1 MSRPEYKIK
10 ILIDTSI
17 HTLYDFHMM
26 LKNPCI
32 CCSCSSPQLILEWFP
47 LYPFDLKFGCNDAHK
62 IDAQYVATNY
72 LLCRQALAHMQKLLS
87 IKFKKKKKKKSKHDF
102 LITFW
107 QSDIIV
113 QLLFSPL
120 FHINIINKNTYK
132 PLPRC
137 LSLSLYNCILNGE
150 HIIIH
155 IFPNDIQQLTPI
167 LSFKVASIQTY
178 D

>member
-1 MSRPEYKIK
+1 VSPSPCTYAK
-10 ILIDTSI
+10 TSI
-17 HTLYDFHMM
+17 N
-26 LKNPCI
+26 K
-32 CCSCSSPQLILEWFP
+32 
-47 LYPFDLKFGCNDAHK
+47 
-62 IDAQYVATNY
+62 V
-72 LLCRQALAHMQKLLS
+72 QKTT
-87 IKFKKKKKKKSKHDF
+87 KKKSKHDF

-113 QLLFSPL
+113 QLLSSPL

-137 LSLSLYNCILNGE
+137 PSLSLCNCILNGE

-178 D
+178 DWSITILNIFLHASNHIYIFWKQGLSICTYALLLVFDLNIASQYFLTWRYYPK